1 MKKLFAVLIFIHSA
15 CAYSYQS
22 YKSKGPIVLD
32 GASDERK
39 INAILTVGASKY
51 SGLPDFINQES
62 GTNIGLELETYLAK
76 KITLGLGVGLNNF
89 DLINDNNFREF
100 ELNNLWLEANSKF
113 YLTEKMVRPFIG
125 VALGLSFAEIERVD
139 ETGELP
145 NKKMAKFKKGYVAPV
160 VGADLILF
168 KNWGIRLEGKYA
180 FALAGDED
188 RRRLINDLKASNWY
202 VLNMGLIGKF

>member
-100 ELNNLWLEANSKF
+100 ER
-113 YLTEKMVRPFIG
+113 VP
-125 VALGLSFAEIERVD
+125 GL
-139 ETGELP
+139 
-145 NKKMAKFKKGYVAPV
+145 
-160 VGADLILF
+160 
-168 KNWGIRLEGKYA
+168 RLE
-180 FALAGDED
+180 
-188 RRRLINDLKASNWY
+188 NW
-202 VLNMGLIGKF
+202 V